1 MNISE
6 VKQIRI
12 TDFLQSLGHRPV
24 KIRCGQYWYLSPLRT
39 ENTPSFKVNDP
50 TNEWYDFG
58 IAEGGG
64 IIELAMLLYQTSNIN
79 EVLRHISAHADG
91 VPCIRSRPFCP
102 LPGRIEDTMK
112 NITVSPLNH
121 YALLSYLHSRSIDT
135 GIAQR
140 YCKEIH
146 YDLYRRHYFAIAFEN
161 VSGGYEM
168 RNPYYKGCIRKKD
181 ISIIEYAAGGKQEHV
196 CIFEGF
202 TDFLSYQTLL
212 KQNNA
217 IVCVQGM
224 CDHIIMNSVSNLKK
238 TLEVLGEYKYIHCYL
253 DNDLA
258 GEKTTETIAGLYGIR
273 VVNEAIRY
281 IDYKDLNDCLRGKRR

>member
-24 KIRCGQYWYLSPLRT
+24 KIRCGQYGYLSPLRT

-79 EVLRHISAHADG
+79 EVLRHISTHADG
-91 VPCIRSRPFCP
+91 VPSIRSRPFCP

-135 GIAQR
+135 GIAQKILQGDTLR
-140 YCKEIH
+140 FIQGGTISPSLLRMCPADLRCAIH
-146 YDLYRRHYFAIAFEN
+146 TIKD
-161 VSGGYEM
+161 VSG
-168 RNPYYKGCIRKKD
+168 
-181 ISIIEYAAGGKQEHV
+181 
-196 CIFEGF
+196 
-202 TDFLSYQTLL
+202 
-212 KQNNA
+212 
-217 IVCVQGM
+217 
-224 CDHIIMNSVSNLKK
+224 
-238 TLEVLGEYKYIHCYL
+238 
-253 DNDLA
+253 
-258 GEKTTETIAGLYGIR
+258 
-273 VVNEAIRY
+273 
-281 IDYKDLNDCLRGKRR
+281 KRTSPS